1 MEATAE
7 LFSNHEF
14 KTGMANIFEK
24 NWRALTKYFRTERI
38 SPLKDQREEIKG
50 KIRYYF
56 FAIRIHI

>member
-7 LFSNHEF
+7 LFSNQEF

-24 NWRALTKYFRTERI
+24 NWGALTKYFRTERI

-50 KIRYYF
+50 HIRYYF
-56 FAIRIHI
+56 LQLVSFY